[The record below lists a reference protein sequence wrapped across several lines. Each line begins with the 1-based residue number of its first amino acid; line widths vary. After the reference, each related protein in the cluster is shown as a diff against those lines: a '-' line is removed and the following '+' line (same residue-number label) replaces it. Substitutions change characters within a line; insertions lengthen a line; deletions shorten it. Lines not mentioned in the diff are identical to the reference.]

1 MSIGRSGSD
10 SDSLMFQWYQY
21 LSTTETQDFP
31 NNVRSDSL
39 ATTVVAFADKLTT
52 YTTSNSK
59 LPRRSALLRHDQG
72 SDDGE
77 Q

>member
-31 NNVRSDSL
+31 NNVRPDSL
-39 ATTVVAFADKLTT
+39 ATTVVAFAEKLTT
-52 YTTSNSK
+52 YTTSHSK
-59 LPRRSALLRHDQG
+59 LRRSISVA
-72 SDDGE
+72 SA
-77 Q
+77 